1 MRKIWHQHRLLLF
14 SIIFL
19 GIAWFWEHQLL
30 NNATLHSEVDHV
42 AHVMEEKESI
52 LDHVLENVARNP
64 ASIASD
70 KYSLNVAN
78 QWDKL
83 SQEGISF
90 NIYRGDSLIY
100 WTSSETAFDDSLP
113 IISASESLKR
123 LPTGWY
129 LTKRVKS
136 DSLTLVGYILLKQVY
151 PYHNKYLRDHFPD
164 DFRLPPDFLIHQK
177 PASNPVYNVND
188 NTGKF
193 HFSLEP
199 TGELV
204 TPEHDLYFPSGL
216 YFIALLFFLVYTV
229 QILNRRIPINNGPFK
244 ILLSVVIAVAVYYLV
259 NQLDR
264 PAIFEYLRLF
274 SPVYFAAGSW
284 LPSLGEF
291 FLLSILL
298 LYVALVFFRSLDV
311 KDFHHPKRGKAF
323 LAFPFLFAAFYFTF
337 TIFLFQILILNSSIN
352 FEFYQEMRISLPNV
366 LGFISLVLQC
376 LGFLLIALRLRFI
389 GGSILNLKQY
399 LIAAILSALL
409 ALVVFTFGGQAVNW
423 FPFSFYIV
431 IITALYFIRYDAL
444 LKYRTTFLVV
454 YSLLAALLFD
464 HMLFVQVQERNTN
477 IQKVLAVNLASER
490 DPAAE
495 LFLSDLEPRLHR
507 DTLLQTLLVPPY
519 DVLEQYLRKNYFTGF
534 WRDYDLQVTVC
545 GDQDSVLVKPD
556 NDLHP
561 CQAFFENMVS
571 QSGVEIPGSDF
582 YFMDKLNGR
591 ISYFGQMDFKSAVNG
606 EPLTVFVELNSRLIP
621 EGQGYP
627 ELLLDER
634 AARKNRRDGF
644 CYAKYYNNKLVDRS
658 GKFAYT
664 LSIKEYLHGKGE
676 FYFYDLDGYSHC
688 AYHISGNNYTVV
700 SYPKV
705 SFVKRLASF
714 PYLFLL
720 TYIAGLLVIGL
731 NNPRG
736 WYFFRRHWDFRR
748 KIQFSLISIL
758 LGTLLIIG
766 FGIIA
771 YNYAQF
777 RESIQENLNEKIRT
791 VSAELEMRLGR
802 EEKISPD
809 MENYLD
815 YELIQLSDISWVDVN
830 LFDTTGTLMATSRDE
845 IYERGLT
852 APKMNPRAFYA
863 MSVEHRTNF
872 LHREKLGN
880 MTFYSSYVPVFN
892 NNNQLLGYL
901 NIPYL
906 SKQNE
911 LMQQISGFIVAFLNI
926 YIFLTLISVMVA
938 VFISSRITAPLRTIE
953 ENLRGIQLGKANA
966 KITYRANDE
975 IGRLVKEYNLKVDEL
990 AESAELL
997 ARSER
1002 ESAWREMARQIAHEI
1017 KNPLTPMKLSIQYL
1031 QRARQ
1036 QEKENF
1042 DEYFNKVTRTLIDQ
1056 IETLSAIASAF
1067 SNFARMP
1074 KAHYEK
1080 LDLCDR
1086 LQEVANLF
1094 DNNPHVSVQFQL
1106 LAMSPVF
1113 VLADKEQLGRAFI
1126 NLVKN
1131 GMQAIPKNRKG
1142 SIEISLTTEEEYA
1155 QVEVADNGIG
1165 VADELRGK
1173 LFEPNFTTKTSGMGL
1188 GLAITKNIIENLN
1201 GKIWFETSPME
1212 GTRFFIRL
1220 PLYSKERHE
1229 TSMDE

>member
-1 MRKIWHQHRLLLF
+1 MRKLWHQHRLLLF
-14 SIIFL
+14 SIVFL
-19 GIAWFWEHQLL
+19 GIAWFWEHLIL
-30 NNATLHSEVDHV
+30 DNAMLHHEVDRV
-42 AHVMEEKESI
+42 SHVMEKKEAT
-52 LDHVLENVARNP
+52 LDEVLNN
-64 ASIASD
+64 IASTPT
-70 KYSLNVAN
+70 KIASERYSIDAAN
-78 QWDKL
+78 RWDQLAK
-83 SQEGISF
+83 QGITF
-90 NIYRGDSLIY
+90 NIFQGDSLIY
-100 WTSSETAFDDSLP
+100 WTSSETAFNDSLP
-113 IISASESLKR
+113 KVSADNNLIKK

-129 LTKRVKS
+129 MIKQMNT
-136 DSLTLVGYILLKQVY
+136 DSLTLVGYILIKQVY
-151 PYHNKYLRDHFPD
+151 PYHNKYLRDHFPN
-164 DFRLPPDFLIHQK
+164 DFKLPPDFLVHPQR
-177 PASNPVYNVND
+177 ASNPVYDVKDSNNR
-188 NTGKF
+188 F
-193 HFSLEP
+193 LFSLEP

-204 TPEHDLYFPSGL
+204 TPEHDLFFPSGL
-216 YFIALLFFLVYTV
+216 YFIALLFFLIYTV
-229 QILNRRIPINNGPFK
+229 QILNLRLPIRGPAK
-244 ILLSVVIAVAVYYLV
+244 ILLSIVIAFGIYYLV

-311 KDFHHPKRGKAF
+311 KDFQHPKWGKIS
-323 LAFPFLFAAFYFTF
+323 LLLPFLFAAFYFTF
-337 TIFLFQILILNSSIN
+337 SIFLFQILILNSSIN

-389 GGSILNLKQY
+389 ARNILSLNQY
-399 LIAAILSALL
+399 LVTAVISALL
-409 ALVVFTFGGQAVNW
+409 ALGVFILGGHAVNW
-423 FPFSFYIV
+423 FPFTFYIIV
-431 IITALYFIRYDAL
+431 ITALYFIRYDSL

-464 HMLFVQVQERNTN
+464 HMLFVHVKTRNTN

-507 DTLLQTLLVPPY
+507 DTLLQTLMVPPY

-561 CQAFFENMVS
+561 CHAFFENMVS

-591 ISYFGQMDFKSAVNG
+591 ISYFGQMAFKSAVDG
-606 EPLTVFVELNSRLIP
+606 RPLTVFVELNSRLIP

-644 CYAKYYNNKLVDRS
+644 CYAKYYNDQLVDRS

-676 FYFYDLDGYSHC
+676 FHFYDLDGYSHC
-688 AYHISGNNYTVV
+688 AYHISGDNYTVV
-700 SYPKV
+700 SYPKM

-731 NNPRG
+731 NNPKG

-771 YNYAQF
+771 YNYTQF
-777 RESIQENLNEKIRT
+777 KASIQENLNEKIRT

-802 EEKISPD
+802 EDQISPD

-830 LFDTTGTLMATSRDE
+830 LFDATGTLIATSRDE

-863 MSVEHRTNF
+863 MSVEHRTNY

-892 NNNQLLGYL
+892 NNNELLGYL

-938 VFISSRITAPLRTIE
+938 VFISSRITSPLRTIE

-966 KITYRANDE
+966 KIEYRANDE

-990 AESAELL
+990 AESADLL

-1031 QRARQ
+1031 QRARK

-1042 DEYFNKVTRTLIDQ
+1042 DEYFRQVTKTLIEQ

-1086 LQEVANLF
+1086 LQEVTHLF
-1094 DNNPHVSVQFQL
+1094 DNNPGASVYFERP
-1106 LAMSPVF
+1106 AVCPVF
-1113 VLADKEQLGRAFI
+1113 VLADKEQLSRAFI

-1131 GMQAIPKNRKG
+1131 GMQAIPKTRKG
-1142 SIEISLTTEEEYA
+1142 TIEIKLNTEKEFA
-1155 QVEVADNGIG
+1155 QVEISDNGMG
-1165 VADELRGK
+1165 VAEELRSK

-1188 GLAITKNIIENLN
+1188 GLAITKSIIENLS
-1201 GKIWFETSPME
+1201 GKIWFETSPNQ
-1212 GTRFFIRL
+1212 GTCFFIRL
-1220 PLYSKERHE
+1220 PLYSKELHE
-1229 TSMDE
+1229 NHDSE